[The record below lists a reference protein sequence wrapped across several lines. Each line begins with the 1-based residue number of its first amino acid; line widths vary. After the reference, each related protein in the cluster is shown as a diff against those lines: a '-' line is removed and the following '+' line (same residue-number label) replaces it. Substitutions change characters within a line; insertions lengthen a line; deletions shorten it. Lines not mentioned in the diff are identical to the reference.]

1 MEKLISLGTLNPGET
16 GIVVKINTTD
26 KLKRRFLD
34 LGIVPNTKIK
44 ILYESPFK
52 EPKAY
57 LIRGAVIALREE
69 DAEMIKV
76 TRMEESLWD

>member
-1 MEKLISLGTLNPGET
+1 MEELIPLRVLNPGTT
-16 GIVVKINTTD
+16 GIVRKIDTTD

-44 ILYESPFK
+44 VLYESPFK

-57 LIRGAVIALREE
+57 LIRGAVIALRNE
-69 DAEMIKV
+69 DAEIIKV
-76 TRMEESLWD
+76 IRLEEEEWD